1 MSSVSSSQ
9 MRIHSACF
17 LTSVHALRQLPAP
30 DYPEV
35 AFAGRSNVGKSS
47 LMNRLTGRKNLV
59 KTSSRPG
66 KTRGLNY
73 FLINET
79 VYFVDLPGYG
89 FARVS
94 KKEQAGWQELITGYL
109 LQRKSLRLV
118 VVLIDLRHS
127 LKKMDRDLTDWLQ
140 YQEIPFLPVYT
151 KADKLSKNKQ
161 IQHASSLDA
170 ALGITAENR
179 VICSAVTGQGCEELR
194 LRLAFDADS
203 W

>member
-170 ALGITAENR
+170 SLGITAENR

>member
-1 MSSVSSSQ
+1 MK
-9 MRIHSACF
+9 IHSARF

-30 DYPEV
+30 DYPEI

-73 FLINET
+73 FLINES

-89 FARVS
+89 FARVP

-109 LQRKSLRLV
+109 LQRKSLHLV
-118 VVLIDLRHS
+118 VVIIDLRHP

-140 YQEIPFLPVYT
+140 YQEIPFLPIYT

-161 IQHASSLDA
+161 IQHALSLDA
-170 ALGITAENR
+170 ALGIDGKNR

-194 LRLAFDADS
+194 RRLAFDADS